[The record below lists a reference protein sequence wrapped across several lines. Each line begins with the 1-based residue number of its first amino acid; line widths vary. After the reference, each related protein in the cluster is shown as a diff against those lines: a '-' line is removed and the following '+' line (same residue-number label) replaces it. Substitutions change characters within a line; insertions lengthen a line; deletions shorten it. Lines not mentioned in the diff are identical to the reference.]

1 MKLQYLAAGALGA
14 LALCACAPTKVTGLD
29 ATEQAAQARMSA
41 LFGEDMICRYEQ
53 ETGSRRVELVCRFAE
68 DVAIERE
75 LAQEYARRRF
85 QPD

>member
-1 MKLQYLAAGALGA
+1 MKSALYIVGMMGILGIA
-14 LALCACAPTKVTGLD
+14 ACAPTKVSGLD
-29 ATEQAAQARMSA
+29 ATALAAQQRMSA
-41 LFGEDMICRYEQ
+41 LFGEDMICQYEQ

-68 DVAIERE
+68 DVELERE

>member
-1 MKLQYLAAGALGA
+1 MKAAFYLIGVMGVLAAA
-14 LALCACAPTKVTGLD
+14 ACAPTKVSGLD
-29 ATEQAAQARMSA
+29 ASALAAQQRMSA
-41 LFGEDMICRYEQ
+41 LFGEGMICQYEQ

-68 DVAIERE
+68 DVELERE